1 LRHSAQ
7 AQPPWQLTV
16 VEVEAAV
23 VVVVTVVVVVAVVTP
38 AAVVGVAV
46 GERALPQCPE
56 VARDPC

>member
-23 VVVVTVVVVVAVVTP
+23 VVVVVTVVVVAVVTP

-46 GERALPQCPE
+46 GEQALPQCPE
-56 VARDPC
+56 VARDP

>member
-23 VVVVTVVVVVAVVTP
+23 VVVVVTVVVVAVVTP

-46 GERALPQCPE
+46 GDQALPQCPE
-56 VARDPC
+56 VARDP

>member
-23 VVVVTVVVVVAVVTP
+23 VVVAVVTP

-46 GERALPQCPE
+46 GDQALPQCPE
-56 VARDPC
+56 VARDP

>member
-1 LRHSAQ
+1 
-7 AQPPWQLTV
+7 V

-23 VVVVTVVVVVAVVTP
+23 VVVVVVTVVVVAVVTP

-56 VARDPC
+56 VARDP

>member
-1 LRHSAQ
+1 
-7 AQPPWQLTV
+7 V
-16 VEVEAAV
+16 VEVEAAVV

-56 VARDPC
+56 VARDP